1 MVGPFL
7 NWYKSVYYALQWINI
22 FCPALLPS
30 TKSLTRVTF
39 EANCHLF
46 HAKFQKTGEDLQ

>member
-30 TKSLTRVTF
+30 TKSLTSVTF